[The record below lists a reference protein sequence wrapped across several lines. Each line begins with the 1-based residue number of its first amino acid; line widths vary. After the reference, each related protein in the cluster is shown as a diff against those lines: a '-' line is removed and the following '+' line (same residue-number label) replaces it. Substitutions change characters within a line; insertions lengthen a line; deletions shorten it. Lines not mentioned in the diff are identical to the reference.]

1 MNILKRIFKKRITNK
16 ITNSNTLCFND
27 WCKELI
33 YYKTSVSW
41 IDKYGT
47 KHSLWSKKP
56 TINTNG
62 ELVQINDKEKQI
74 EYYRWLLTNRID
86 LLTITC

>member
-1 MNILKRIFKKRITNK
+1 MNILKRIFKKR

-47 KHSLWSKKP
+47 KHALWSKKP
-56 TINTNG
+56 ILNNNG
-62 ELVQINDKEKQI
+62 ELVRVNDKEKQI
-74 EYYRWLLTNRID
+74 EYYRWILDNRTD
-86 LLTITC
+86 LLAITS

>member
-1 MNILKRIFKKRITNK
+1 MNILRRIFKKRIN
-16 ITNSNTLCFND
+16 NSNTLCFND

-47 KHSLWSKKP
+47 KHALWSKKP
-56 TINTNG
+56 TLNSNG
-62 ELVQINDKEKQI
+62 ELIQVNDKEKQI
-74 EYYRWLLTNRID
+74 EYYRFILDNRTD
-86 LLTITC
+86 LLTITN

>member
-1 MNILKRIFKKRITNK
+1 MNILKRIFKKR

-47 KHSLWSKKP
+47 KHALWSKKP

-62 ELVQINDKEKQI
+62 ELVRVNDKEKQI
-74 EYYRWLLTNRID
+74 EYYRWILTNRID
-86 LLTITC
+86 LLTITS